1 MKVKFT
7 ELKIIRD
14 DQCEICEIVFL
25 SPLEVTQTEKLSD
38 SRRLFGTDMCYA
50 CSRKKWIWE
59 EDEVEDESWL

>member
-7 ELKIIRD
+7 KLKIIRD
-14 DQCEICEIVFL
+14 DQCEICERTFQAPSKSLGRVY
-25 SPLEVTQTEKLSD
+25 
-38 SRRLFGTDMCYA
+38 GTDMCFD